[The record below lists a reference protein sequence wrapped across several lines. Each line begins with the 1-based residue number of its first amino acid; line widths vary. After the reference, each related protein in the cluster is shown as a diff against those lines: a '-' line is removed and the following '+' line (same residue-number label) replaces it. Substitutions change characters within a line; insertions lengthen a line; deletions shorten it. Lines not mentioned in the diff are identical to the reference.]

1 MKIISILRKLPNI
14 NIETTYFSIYITN
27 YTATKSLFSC
37 VHFKLSLRLFNPDS
51 CEETL
56 FYQS

>member
-1 MKIISILRKLPNI
+1 MSILRKLPNI